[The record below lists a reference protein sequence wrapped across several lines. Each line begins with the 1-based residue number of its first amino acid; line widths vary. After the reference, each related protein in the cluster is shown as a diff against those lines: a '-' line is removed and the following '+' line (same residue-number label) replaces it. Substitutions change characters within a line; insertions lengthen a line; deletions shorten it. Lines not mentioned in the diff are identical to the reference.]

1 MLPISAKCVMISWAM
16 SLPMTFVRQGCGLIQ
31 KRLMVVRQPVGV
43 VASITP
49 WNYPSAMITRKVA
62 PALAAGC
69 TFVAKP
75 AAETSAPAA
84 AAKKAAPKKAA
95 AAKSDSAV
103 KRLSVTMI
111 RSKNGRLKSHK
122 ACIAG
127 LGLRRMHQTVQV
139 IDTPENRGMINKVHY
154 MLNVEEA

>member
-1 MLPISAKCVMISWAM
+1 MADEEKTAK
-16 SLPMTFVRQGCGLIQ
+16 
-31 KRLMVVRQPVGV
+31 K
-43 VASITP
+43 
-49 WNYPSAMITRKVA
+49 
-62 PALAAGC
+62 AA
-69 TFVAKP
+69 TKK
-75 AAETSAPAA
+75 AA
-84 AAKKAAPKKAA
+84 AKKATAKKAAAKQAAPKKAAAKKAVAKKAAPKKAVAKKAEAKPAADKAAPKA
-95 AAKSDSAV
+95 AAKKAAAKADPSV

-122 ACIAG
+122 DCIAG